1 MLFQIG
7 VLFLCKT
14 FCNMKH
20 IFILL
25 MALSMMPS
33 ISRGDSLASQ
43 MDIYLHFDRTFTELG
58 GVVRTPPAPISVTQS
73 DHVFTFEE
81 YLAGETIEVVSDDTI
96 VYTSIIGEDGTV
108 VVPDDLTG
116 DFTLVLYVGDKMY
129 SAEVEL

>member
-1 MLFQIG
+1 MVSQI
-7 VLFLCKT
+7 
-14 FCNMKH
+14 
-20 IFILL
+20 
-25 MALSMMPS
+25 
-33 ISRGDSLASQ
+33 
-43 MDIYLHFDRTFTELG
+43 DIYVHFDRTFTELG
-58 GVVRTPPAPISVTQS
+58 GVLRTPPAPISVTLS
-73 DHVFTFEE
+73 DHLFTFPV

>member
-1 MLFQIG
+1 
-7 VLFLCKT
+7 
-14 FCNMKH
+14 MKH

-33 ISRGDSLASQ
+33 ISRGDSLVSQ
-43 MDIYLHFDRTFTELG
+43 IDIYLHFDRTFTELG
-58 GVVRTPPAPISVTQS
+58 GVLRTPPAPISVTLS
-73 DHVFTFEE
+73 DHLFTFPV
-81 YLAGETIEVVSDDTI
+81 YLVGETIEIVSGDTV
-96 VYTSIIGEDGTV
+96 VYTSVIGEDGTV

>member
-1 MLFQIG
+1 
-7 VLFLCKT
+7 
-14 FCNMKH
+14 MKH

-58 GVVRTPPAPISVTQS
+58 GVVRTPPAPISVTLS
-73 DHVFTFEE
+73 DHVFTFSE
-81 YLAGETIEVVSDDTI
+81 YPAGETIEIASGDTVVH
-96 VYTSIIGEDGTV
+96 TSVIGEDGTV
-108 VVPDDLTG
+108 QVPDNLTG
-116 DFTLVLYVGDKMY
+116 EFTLVLYLGDKTY

>member
-1 MLFQIG
+1 
-7 VLFLCKT
+7 
-14 FCNMKH
+14 MKH

-43 MDIYLHFDRTFTELG
+43 MEVYLHYDNTLSDLG
-58 GVVRTPPAPISVTQS
+58 SRPRAPIPSISVS
-73 DHVFTFEE
+73 LCYHVFTFPV
-81 YLAGETIEVVSDDTI
+81 YLVGETIEIVSGDTV
-96 VYTSIIGEDGTV
+96 VYTSVICEDGTV

-116 DFTLVLYVGDKMY
+116 YFTLVLYVGDKMY

>member
-1 MLFQIG
+1 MPQKQIMRKITQT
-7 VLFLCKT
+7 L
-14 FCNMKH
+14 
-20 IFILL
+20 LL
-25 MALSMMPS
+25 MLLLAISSNVKGES
-33 ISRGDSLASQ
+33 IVDETISVQLRYNDPHDESHPVTR
-43 MDIYLHFDRTFTELG
+43 I
-58 GVVRTPPAPISVTQS
+58 PPAPISVTQS

>member
-1 MLFQIG
+1 MRKITQAL
-7 VLFLCKT
+7 
-14 FCNMKH
+14 
-20 IFILL
+20 LL
-25 MALSMMPS
+25 MLLLAISSNVKGES
-33 ISRGDSLASQ
+33 IVDETISVQLRYNDSHDESHP
-43 MDIYLHFDRTFTELG
+43 ITRI
-58 GVVRTPPAPISVTQS
+58 PPAPISATQS
-73 DHVFTFEE
+73 DHIFTFEE

>member
-1 MLFQIG
+1 MRRIAYLLLLFA
-7 VLFLCKT
+7 
-14 FCNMKH
+14 FC
-20 IFILL
+20 
-25 MALSMMPS
+25 LSNNVEAES
-33 ISRGDSLASQ
+33 VSNV
-43 MDIYLHFDRTFTELG
+43 DITLNAINPGKGLG
-58 GVVRTPPAPISVTQS
+58 GRPRTPAMPITVSQT

>member
-1 MLFQIG
+1 MHQKQIMRKITQT
-7 VLFLCKT
+7 L
-14 FCNMKH
+14 
-20 IFILL
+20 LL
-25 MALSMMPS
+25 MLLLAISSNVKGES
-33 ISRGDSLASQ
+33 IVDETISVQLRYNDPHDESHPVTR
-43 MDIYLHFDRTFTELG
+43 I
-58 GVVRTPPAPISVTQS
+58 PPAPISVTQS

>member
-1 MLFQIG
+1 
-7 VLFLCKT
+7 
-14 FCNMKH
+14 MKH

-58 GVVRTPPAPISVTQS
+58 GVVRTPPAPISAIQS
-73 DHVFTFEE
+73 DHAFTFAE
-81 YLAGETIEVVSDDTI
+81 YLAGETIEIVSDGTV
-96 VYTSIIGEDGTV
+96 VYTSIIGEDGMVT
-108 VVPDDLTG
+108 VPDNLVG
-116 DFTLVLYVGDKMY
+116 DFTLVLYVGDRVY